1 MDPEDVDILR
11 EAVQTRQRKE
21 ELERAVGRTVRR
33 RNLDFQKYARVIAD
47 LRDLAAGKNISLE
60 EAVAFLLSEEKKGD
74 DKGDG

>member
-21 ELERAVGRTVRR
+21 ELERAVGRAVRR
-33 RNLDFQKYARVIAD
+33 RNLDFQKYVRVVAD
-47 LRDLAAGKNISLE
+47 LRDLAASKKISVE
-60 EAVAFLLSEEKKGD
+60 EAVAILLSEEKKGD

>member
-33 RNLDFQKYARVIAD
+33 RNLDFQKYVRVIAD
-47 LRDLAAGKNISLE
+47 LRDLAAGKKISLE
-60 EAVAFLLSEEKKGD
+60 EAVTYLLSEEKKGD